1 MNLETLKQ
9 TNPFLT
15 VVIGDFNAKS
25 KHWYSRDS
33 TNFKGITIKNVT
45 SKFGLS
51 QIIKEATHILE
62 SSFSWI
68 DLIFTTQPN
77 VVVESGVHPS
87 LHPPPYPWEIWHY
100 QQENTE
106 LIRRAIT
113 DFNWDR
119 AFLNTN
125 VNERIS
131 IFSNAIMNNILSNF
145 IPHETIV
152 CDDKATPWFN
162 KAIKSL
168 IQEKNTHSINTAKA
182 KITTSNNKTSSR
194 KAEFFH

>member
-1 MNLETLKQ
+1 M
-9 TNPFLT
+9 
-15 VVIGDFNAKS
+15 
-25 KHWYSRDS
+25 
-33 TNFKGITIKNVT
+33 T

-87 LHPPPYPWEIWHY
+87 LHPPSYPWEIWHY

-125 VNERIS
+125 VNERIC
-131 IFSNAIMNNILSNF
+131 IFSNAIINNILRNF
-145 IPHETIV
+145 IPHETVV
-152 CDDKATPWFN
+152 CDDQATPWFN

-168 IQEKNTHSINTAKA
+168 IQEKKTHSINTTKE